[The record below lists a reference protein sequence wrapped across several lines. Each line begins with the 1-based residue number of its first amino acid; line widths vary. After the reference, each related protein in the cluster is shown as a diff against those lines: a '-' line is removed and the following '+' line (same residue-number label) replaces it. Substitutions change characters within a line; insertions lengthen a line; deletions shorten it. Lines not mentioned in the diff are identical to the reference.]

1 MVRRTMKETA
11 GTCVSDWDGDWG
23 ADALRWGGWGTHVL
37 CVGGGSG
44 DVMKRS
50 LPEKTRGTEVMC
62 KGPEAAWACRPA
74 GGPPA
79 SVDDEGEAGA
89 RSPRA
94 MGRSRILFC
103 VTADGF

>member
-11 GTCVSDWDGDWG
+11 GTCGSDWDGDWG
-23 ADALRWGGWGTHVL
+23 ADALRWGGRGTHVL

-44 DVMKRS
+44 GVTKRS
-50 LPEKTRGTEVMC
+50 PPEKTWGAEMMC

-79 SVDDEGEAGA
+79 SVGDEGEAGA

-94 MGRSRILFC
+94 MGGSWVLFC
-103 VTADGF
+103 VTAGR